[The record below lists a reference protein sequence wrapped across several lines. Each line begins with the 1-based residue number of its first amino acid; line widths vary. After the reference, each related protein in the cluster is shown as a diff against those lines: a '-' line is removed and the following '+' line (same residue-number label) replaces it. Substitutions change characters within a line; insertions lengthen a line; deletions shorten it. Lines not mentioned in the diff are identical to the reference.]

1 MSDHIHAN
9 PLTLC
14 IPAILSLFVVAAAA
28 CGHSPD
34 KRSGAETSTAYA
46 SSLATVNLTQVS
58 RNGAIERGD
67 PRDQSPANFTRFA
80 SQLVNDL
87 TAYREALAALR
98 APQEVASAH
107 RSMLDVIQKLID
119 NSRALEA
126 AMRDS
131 ATDATKYTV
140 LTEQLKL
147 YGDVER
153 ACRRIVPPEFICGA
167 LLERGVTLTPTP

>member
-1 MSDHIHAN
+1 MGFA
-9 PLTLC
+9 L
-14 IPAILSLFVVAAAA
+14 
-28 CGHSPD
+28 PD
-34 KRSGAETSTAYA
+34 
-46 SSLATVNLTQVS
+46 
-58 RNGAIERGD
+58 IER
-67 PRDQSPANFTRFA
+67 
-80 SQLVNDL
+80 
-87 TAYREALAALR
+87 
-98 APQEVASAH
+98 
-107 RSMLDVIQKLID
+107 QKLID